1 MDSCTASLDGH
12 DRIQGADCRLKGLEV
27 VILVGEKTE
36 LSVVYTQTD
45 TSMNVLLRW
54 FEPSVPLCLSDEHH
68 EYQVAHNVVLGQLTC
83 LKIWC
88 SNASYAS

>member
-1 MDSCTASLDGH
+1 MDSCTASLDGY

-27 VILVGEKTE
+27 VILVGEETE
-36 LSVVYTQTD
+36 LPIVYTQTD
-45 TSMNVLLRW
+45 TSMNVLLGW
-54 FEPSVPLCLSDEHH
+54 FEPSVPLGLNGEHH
-68 EYQVAHNVVLGQLTC
+68 EYHVAHSVVLGLLTC